1 MYIYIY
7 IYICTYKYIYLSL
20 QLEAVVTAFPLKSD
34 VSENMVVTPP
44 RPPPRP
50 SKRQKKV
57 FLPCQGMRVGA
68 CRELVVH
75 SDSKNQTRDI
85 GKSDF
90 GWRGFLLARR
100 LESPSFG
107 KLLQCHHH
115 VMVCAVW
122 LGANGKASL
131 SLLQGVRSVRTML
144 PQKLN
149 GVGGEQVILQL
160 FDEAVADGSIDLTPW
175 LPRVLPRL
183 EQMLHADADCYV
195 SADTAI
201 VDALRVRAREVLD
214 LISSLGHQQL
224 L

>member
-1 MYIYIY
+1 
-7 IYICTYKYIYLSL
+7 
-20 QLEAVVTAFPLKSD
+20 
-34 VSENMVVTPP
+34 
-44 RPPPRP
+44 
-50 SKRQKKV
+50 
-57 FLPCQGMRVGA
+57 
-68 CRELVVH
+68 
-75 SDSKNQTRDI
+75 
-85 GKSDF
+85 
-90 GWRGFLLARR
+90 
-100 LESPSFG
+100 
-107 KLLQCHHH
+107 
-115 VMVCAVW
+115 MVCAVW

>member
-1 MYIYIY
+1 
-7 IYICTYKYIYLSL
+7 
-20 QLEAVVTAFPLKSD
+20 
-34 VSENMVVTPP
+34 
-44 RPPPRP
+44 
-50 SKRQKKV
+50 
-57 FLPCQGMRVGA
+57 MRVGGEL
-68 CRELVVH
+68 ELVVH
-75 SDSKNQTRDI
+75 SDSKNQKRDI
-85 GKSDF
+85 GKIDF
-90 GWRGFLLARR
+90 GWRGFLVARR
-100 LESPSFG
+100 LELPSFG

-122 LGANGKASL
+122 LGANGKAPL